1 MDEIKLQK
9 TIVKLCMQIE
19 MKYQWSFEIESCLT
33 VKGNSQLL
41 IKNFMFF
48 I

>member
-9 TIVKLCMQIE
+9 TIIKLCMQIE
-19 MKYQWSFEIESCLT
+19 MKYQWSFEIESCMT

-41 IKNFMFF
+41 MKNFVFF